1 MTRFCTCKSTCWW
14 MKALRVQ
21 HVNYLVH
28 EVAFSKICHLFS
40 KFTDMKFFLFLVIV
54 RAKVV
59 ERIAKLIKLS
69 NLGCTTDQMCTQL
82 GYTYIEIYSH
92 SGCQQPPRI
101 LSNVSKK
108 MLATQLHFCASLV
121 NWMFDHAIQVLKIL
135 CTYRLLDLCD
145 FAVLLLCC
153 RQLQTS
159 SINLDTE
166 YLRRYDWSCL
176 ICHKH

>member
-1 MTRFCTCKSTCWW
+1 

-59 ERIAKLIKLS
+59 ECIAKLIELS
-69 NLGCTTDQMCTQL
+69 NLGYTTDQMCTQSD
-82 GYTYIEIYSH
+82 YIEIYSH

-108 MLATQLHFCASLV
+108 NAGNPAP
-121 NWMFDHAIQVLKIL
+121 
-135 CTYRLLDLCD
+135 LL
-145 FAVLLLCC
+145 
-153 RQLQTS
+153 RKPS
-159 SINLDTE
+159 
-166 YLRRYDWSCL
+166 
-176 ICHKH
+176 